1 MSVAYEMH
9 PNLITP
15 AAGTVLWRYLDCAKF
30 MDILERRVLWFA
42 RADTFEDPLEGTYTD
57 AELLQL
63 RSLPSIPTPEG
74 PDHVGDAYLRGSKM
88 IRSTSFISCWRAG
101 ADESMAMWDRY
112 RIAIKSTVGHFKEA
126 VSGYGKSVYIG
137 EVRYVD
143 WKDSPWDNNLLAM
156 CVRKVFAYKH
166 ESEVRALIWDTENLS
181 RVSSTIPL
189 GLEVPFDPRKSITE
203 VWVGPREK
211 PWMYALVTEVMKR
224 YGLAQE
230 VIASTLLQPRI

>member
-1 MSVAYEMH
+1 
-9 PNLITP
+9 
-15 AAGTVLWRYLDCAKF
+15 
-30 MDILERRVLWFA
+30 
-42 RADTFEDPLEGTYTD
+42 
-57 AELLQL
+57 
-63 RSLPSIPTPEG
+63 
-74 PDHVGDAYLRGSKM
+74 
-88 IRSTSFISCWRAG
+88 
-101 ADESMAMWDRY
+101 MAMWDRY
-112 RIAIKSTVGHFKEA
+112 GIALKSTVGRFKEA
-126 VSGYGKSVYIG
+126 VSGYGKPVFIG
-137 EVRYVD
+137 EVSYVD
-143 WKDSPWDNNLLAM
+143 WKDSPWDNNLIAM

-224 YGLAQE
+224 YGLVQE